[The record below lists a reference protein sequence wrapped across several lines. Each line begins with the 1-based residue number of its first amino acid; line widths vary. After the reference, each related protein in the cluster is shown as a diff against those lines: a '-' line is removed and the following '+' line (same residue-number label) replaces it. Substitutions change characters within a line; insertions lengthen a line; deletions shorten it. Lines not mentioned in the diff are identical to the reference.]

1 MPDVCGKI
9 TNKCLVKDDIMST
22 TEIVQLVNQLVTSV
36 GFPCVICLVMCWY
49 IKYLTDNH
57 REETSVLS
65 NAITELKD
73 VMIKIDTKL
82 DDLKKEDK

>member
-1 MPDVCGKI
+1 MSDVCGKT
-9 TNKCLVKDDIMST
+9 TNKCLVKEAIMST
-22 TEIVQLVNQLVTSV
+22 TEIAQLISQLVTSV

-57 REETSVLS
+57 KAETSALS

-82 DDLKKEDK
+82 DDLKRGE

>member
-1 MPDVCGKI
+1 
-9 TNKCLVKDDIMST
+9 MST
-22 TEIVQLVNQLVTSV
+22 EEIFQLINQLVTSE
-36 GFPCVICLVMCWY
+36 GIPCVTCLVMCWY

-57 REETSVLS
+57 REETRVLS
-65 NAITELKD
+65 NEITELKD

>member
-9 TNKCLVKDDIMST
+9 TNKCLVKGGIMST
-22 TEIVQLVNQLVTSV
+22 TEIAQLISQLVTSV
-36 GFPCVICLVMCWY
+36 GFPCVICMVMCWY

-57 REETSVLS
+57 KAETSALS

-82 DDLKKEDK
+82 DDLKRSE

>member
-1 MPDVCGKI
+1 MD
-9 TNKCLVKDDIMST
+9 T
-22 TEIVQLVNQLVTSV
+22 TETAQLISQLVTTI
-36 GFPCVICLVMCWY
+36 GFPCVICFVMCWY

-57 REETSVLS
+57 KAETTSLS

>member
-9 TNKCLVKDDIMST
+9 TNKYMVGGHMST
-22 TEIVQLVNQLVTSV
+22 TEIVQIINQLVTSV

-57 REETSVLS
+57 KAETSALS
-65 NAITELKD
+65 NAITELKN

-82 DDLKKEDK
+82 DDLKRENK

>member
-1 MPDVCGKI
+1 MYGKE
-9 TNKCLVKDDIMST
+9 VKKIMST
-22 TEIVQLVNQLVTSV
+22 EEIFQLINQLVTSL
-36 GFPCVICLVMCWY
+36 GFPCVICLVMGWY

-57 REETSVLS
+57 KAETSALS
-65 NAITELKD
+65 NAIIELKD

>member
-1 MPDVCGKI
+1 
-9 TNKCLVKDDIMST
+9 MST
-22 TEIVQLVNQLVTSV
+22 TEIAQLISQLVTSV

-57 REETSVLS
+57 KAETSALS